1 MPIKN
6 GTARVW
12 QVQPS
17 ADGKR
22 WSTNPLGDRSSGIA
36 FVRQSPTLAQLWTG
50 GSDWNA
56 PGTVTLSSVSAG
68 NLVLTFGG
76 WWDSNHGTGGTQQ
89 LPSSSNG
96 GTLGA
101 GANPTLPSFSPSPG
115 WPVHGQVGH
124 LLGANAG
131 THVLT
136 PQNIGLSGDGYFFA
150 AEFSGAGSTW
160 SLVDSGTN
168 LALSGTAGAV
178 DGVSVN
184 TAGTAAQVGD
194 LVVALCVTDGDP
206 SAIGVGAPSGYPN
219 QLLQTTT
226 ATDNIGVG
234 VGWKL
239 ATSSGQQSASWTWA
253 DNDCKLGAGLIAVY
267 RKT

>member
-1 MPIKN
+1 MTRQRISSL
-6 GTARVW
+6 
-12 QVQPS
+12 PS
-17 ADGKR
+17 AATRALSAPFNGGSGSYAR
-22 WSTNPLGDRSSGIA
+22 IQQSS
-36 FVRQSPTLAQLWTG
+36 TLAQIWTG
-50 GSDWNA
+50 GSDWNS
-56 PGTVTLSSVSAG
+56 PGNVTLPSVAAG

-96 GTLGA
+96 GALGA
-101 GANPTLPSFSPSPG
+101 GANPTLPSFTPSPG
-115 WPVHGQVGH
+115 WPVHGQIGH

-131 THVLT
+131 SHVIT

-150 AEFSGAGSTW
+150 VEFSGPGSTW
-160 SLVDSGTN
+160 SRVDGGTN

-184 TAGTAAQVGD
+184 SDGTAAQVGD

-219 QLLQTTT
+219 QLLLTST

-234 VGWKL
+234 VGWKI
-239 ATSSGQQSASWTWA
+239 ATAAGQQSASWTWA
-253 DNDCKLGAGLIAVY
+253 DNDCKLGAGLIVVY